1 MAKRKTGTRHPCG
14 KLKQPSAQERS
25 EILARKARMESEYVQ
40 NQPHRRGFAVKDDPR
55 LESELGRFCVR
66 NHLRKELF
74 DAALDW
80 ANIVRLY
87 RAAWGA
93 PQDENHASTGMIGQ
107 GPSMETQAKWK
118 ADMLSIE
125 EDLYGFHGTNKARYK
140 ATMELVFK
148 GITPAPELRQYA
160 IDGLRIVAIN
170 RAKMS
175 AKDAPFQQAA

>member
-1 MAKRKTGTRHPCG
+1 
-14 KLKQPSAQERS
+14 
-25 EILARKARMESEYVQ
+25 METQYVEG
-40 NQPHRRGFAVKDDPR
+40 QPHRRDFKVKDDPR

-66 NHLRKELF
+66 QGLRMELF

-93 PQDENHASTGMIGQ
+93 PQDENHASAGLGE

-118 ADMLSIE
+118 ADMQSIE

-140 ATMELVFK
+140 ATMDSSCEASSPRLNLS
-148 GITPAPELRQYA
+148 GTPLTGCALSRSTGPR
-160 IDGLRIVAIN
+160 
-170 RAKMS
+170 
-175 AKDAPFQQAA
+175 

>member
-1 MAKRKTGTRHPCG
+1 
-14 KLKQPSAQERS
+14 
-25 EILARKARMESEYVQ
+25 MEAEYVQ

-55 LESELGRFCVR
+55 LESELGRFCAR

-93 PQDENHASTGMIGQ
+93 PQDENHASAGLGE

-118 ADMLSIE
+118 ADMISIE
-125 EDLYGFHGTNKARYK
+125 EALYGVHGKNKARYK
-140 ATMELVFK
+140 ATSDLVLK
-148 GITPAPELRQYA
+148 GIAPSQELRQYA
-160 IDGLRIVAIN
+160 IDGLRVVAIN

-175 AKDAPFQQAA
+175 AKEQQFQIAA

>member
-1 MAKRKTGTRHPCG
+1 MAKRKIGARHPCG

-25 EILARKARMESEYVQ
+25 EIAARNARMETQYAEG
-40 NQPHRRGFAVKDDPR
+40 QPHRRDFKVKDDPR

-66 NHLRKELF
+66 QGLRMELF

-93 PQDENHASTGMIGQ
+93 PQDENHASAGLGK
-107 GPSMETQAKWK
+107 GPSMETQAGWK

-140 ATMELVFK
+140 ATMELVFRS
-148 GITPAPELRQYA
+148 IQPTPELVRYA
-160 IDGLRIVAIN
+160 IDGLRVVAIN

-175 AKDAPFQQAA
+175 AKDQPFQRAA

>member
-1 MAKRKTGTRHPCG
+1 MAKRKTGARHPCG
-14 KLKQPSAQERS
+14 KLKQPSAKERAD
-25 EILARKARMESEYVQ
+25 IQARRARMEAEFVQ

-66 NHLRKELF
+66 YKLRKELF

-93 PQDENHASTGMIGQ
+93 PQDENHASAGLGE

-118 ADMLSIE
+118 AEMLSIE
-125 EDLYGFHGTNKARYK
+125 EDLYGFHGKNKARYK
-140 ATMELVFK
+140 ATMELVLR
-148 GITPAPELRQYA
+148 GVAPVNELVPYA